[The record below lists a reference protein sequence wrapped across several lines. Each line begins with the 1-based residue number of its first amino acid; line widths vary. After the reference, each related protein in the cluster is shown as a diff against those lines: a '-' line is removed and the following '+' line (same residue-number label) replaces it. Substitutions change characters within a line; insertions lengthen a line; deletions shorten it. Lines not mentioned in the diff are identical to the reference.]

1 MRYVTEALED
11 ALGERLNEILVPMTK
26 RNDLSPTYSEVQ
38 EAINALRSRLS
49 GDDLLLQQFE
59 DMLSLYGSYSFTENR
74 ACYLQGF
81 KDHRQLLFG
90 DLNFLFE
97 KDG

>member
-26 RNDLSPTYSEVQ
+26 RDDLSPTHSEVQ
-38 EAINALRSRLS
+38 DAINALRSRLS
-49 GDDLLLQQFE
+49 EDDGLLQQFE
-59 DMLSLYGSYSFTENR
+59 DLLSLYGSYSFMENR

-90 DLNFLFE
+90 DLNLLSE